1 MPKKKL
7 PPPPPARKPRA
18 DAERNRERI
27 LEAAKEVFTRD
38 GAAASLDDIARRSGI
53 GNATLY
59 RHFPTRD
66 ALIEAVYR
74 SEVEKLAAAEQRFA
88 ATMPPLEALR
98 DWMLLLIDHISGKKL
113 IIPAM
118 DTVAG
123 GSMRLIEGSRS
134 LIHTAF
140 VASVKRAIA
149 SGDLRSDTDPN
160 DFVRA
165 LVGVFHTTALPG
177 WEPSARRLVDI
188 LIAGSRSTPSTLAT
202 RPARGKNPVN
212 APLDRDGSPDRRHS
226 GSHTNCATT
235 SSYRPQRR
243 NARSGEIRCVPLSGV
258 LPR

>member
-1 MPKKKL
+1 MKKKKA
-7 PPPPPARKPRA
+7 PSAPPARKPRA

-27 LEAAKEVFTRD
+27 LEVAKEVFTRE
-38 GAAASLDDIARRSGI
+38 GAAASLDDIARRSGV

-74 SEVEKLAAAEQRFA
+74 NEVEKLAAAEQRFA
-88 ATMPPLEALR
+88 ASMPPLEALR
-98 DWMLLLIDHISGKKL
+98 AWMLLFIDHVAGKKL
-113 IIPAM
+113 IIPAT

-165 LVGVFHTTALPG
+165 LVGIFHTTASPG

-188 LIAGSRSTPSTLAT
+188 LIAGSRSTAKQPAG
-202 RPARGKNPVN
+202 RPRAR
-212 APLDRDGSPDRRHS
+212 R
-226 GSHTNCATT
+226 
-235 SSYRPQRR
+235 
-243 NARSGEIRCVPLSGV
+243 E
-258 LPR
+258 

>member
-1 MPKKKL
+1 LQDLFCKLAHMPKKKL
-7 PPPPPARKPRA
+7 VMPPAARKPRA
-18 DAERNRERI
+18 DAQRNRERI
-27 LEAAKEVFTRD
+27 LEVAKEVFTRD
-38 GAAASLDDIARRSGI
+38 GATASLDDIARQTGI
-53 GNATLY
+53 GPGTLY

-98 DWMLLLIDHISGKKL
+98 SWMLLFIDHVSEKKL

-123 GSMRLIEGSRS
+123 GSIRLIEGARS
-134 LIHTAF
+134 LIHTTF

-165 LVGVFHTTALPG
+165 LVGIFHTTAQPG

-188 LIAGSRSTPSTLAT
+188 LIAGSRSMPEPPSIPPRL
-202 RPARGKNPVN
+202 
-212 APLDRDGSPDRRHS
+212 RRK
-226 GSHTNCATT
+226 
-235 SSYRPQRR
+235 
-243 NARSGEIRCVPLSGV
+243 
-258 LPR
+258 